1 MKATDAI
8 YQVLKQSGQP
18 LSVVEITHKI
28 LEQGLWTTE
37 GKTPEQTISS
47 TLSVDIRKHGAKSR
61 FAYVEKSLYGLNQA
75 LASTPDHLPGTVGE
89 EKLAETGSQHK
100 VMSFTDAAE
109 HILQQETEKQPIH
122 YQIITEKA
130 LNLQLISTKGLTP
143 AATMYAQIITEI
155 ERKKKRG
162 EQPRFVMHGKGY
174 VGLSAWETQGL
185 AGLIGNHNKEVRKKL
200 LLRLQDMQAGD
211 FEKLIAL
218 LLAAMG
224 FEDVVVTPYSG
235 DKGIDVRA
243 TLVVGE
249 SIRTRMAVQVK
260 KWKNNI
266 QAPIVQQV
274 RGSLSTH
281 EQGLII
287 TTSNFSKGAFEEANK
302 PDKIPVGLM
311 NGEQLV
317 DLMIENNIGIMRTPY
332 DLIELAEIE
341 E

>member
-1 MKATDAI
+1 MKAMDAI
-8 YQVLKQSGQP
+8 YQVLQQAGQP
-18 LSVVEITHKI
+18 LSVAEITHRI

-61 FAYVEKSLYGLNQA
+61 FAHFEKSLYGLNKTA
-75 LASTPDHLPGTVGE
+75 PAILDSTPETNVE
-89 EKLAETGSQHK
+89 EKPPSVVQPKT
-100 VMSFTDAAE
+100 MSFSDAAE
-109 HILQQETEKQPIH
+109 YILQQDASKQPMH
-122 YQIITEKA
+122 YQTITDKA
-130 LNLQLISTKGLTP
+130 LDLHLISTKGLTP
-143 AATMYAQIITEI
+143 AATMYAQVITEI

-162 EQPRFVMHGKGY
+162 EQPRFIMHGKGY
-174 VGLSAWETQGL
+174 LGLSAWEAQGL
-185 AGLIGNHNKEVRKKL
+185 AGMIESHNKEVRKKL
-200 LLRLQDMQAGD
+200 LERLQEMPAGE

-224 FEDVVVTPYSG
+224 FEDVIVTPYSG

-266 QAPIVQQV
+266 QAPVVQQV

-287 TTSNFSKGAFEEANK
+287 TTSDFSKGAYEEANK

-311 NGEQLV
+311 NGEQLA

-332 DLIELAEIE
+332 DLIELAESE